1 MECRAQSEQGR
12 FLGIR
17 AGVGPGHARS
27 ALLQRVVPAET
38 HQFRK
43 PQGDLA
49 NLLLHRYEARALEP
63 IETLNI
69 RDRQRSEHLAIGSK
83 IVSKAVSVSRDKVP
97 TLEPKVNGPGLST
110 CDTTMVRPSLRG
122 GESSAVRKL
131 ISWVRTP
138 GTATLLAPGAAK
150 MHLIVAPEPAGAGAA
165 PARPRT
171 LKRTRAG
178 MQRPR
183 ACTPTVPGR

>member
-97 TLEPKVNGPGLST
+97 TLGPKVNGPGLSN

-122 GESSAVRKL
+122 GESSAVRRL

-150 MHLIVAPEPAGAGAA
+150 THLIVAPRDTLVAQLAQTEQSLPA
-165 PARPRT
+165 
-171 LKRTRAG
+171 
-178 MQRPR
+178 
-183 ACTPTVPGR
+183 